1 MIDIFYVEF
10 CTWTSLIDEGLALE
24 QDRGI
29 VNEGN
34 YHYEMPITTTFND
47 SEVLPR
53 AEPIDLV
60 EDIAVV
66 DAKVIIHVSM
76 QMNDYLFL
84 NVVNIIHK

>member
-10 CTWTSLIDEGLALE
+10 CTWTSLIEEGLALE

-29 VNEGN
+29 INEVN
-34 YHYEMPITTTFND
+34 YHYEMPITTTLND

-60 EDIAVV
+60 EDIVVV
-66 DAKVIIHVSM
+66 DAKVIIHVS
-76 QMNDYLFL
+76 
-84 NVVNIIHK
+84 I